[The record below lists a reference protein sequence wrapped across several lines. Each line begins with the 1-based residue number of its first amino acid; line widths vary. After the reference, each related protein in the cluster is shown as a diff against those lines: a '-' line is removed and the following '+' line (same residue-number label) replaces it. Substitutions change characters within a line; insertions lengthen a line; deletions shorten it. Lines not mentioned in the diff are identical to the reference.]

1 MTSKVKIEMKVCDRT
16 TEVEATDNED
26 GTYSIKVTSPCPNV
40 QEFAKSLE
48 VLTMEDLVDKS
59 KSRVFDR
66 MRITKMSANCLVPA
80 GMLSAAWVE
89 AGLLARSRAIGLGS
103 NEVRFLE

>member
-16 TEVEATDNED
+16 TEVRATDNGD
-26 GTYSIKVTSPCPNV
+26 GTFSIDVTSPCPNV
-40 QEFAKSLE
+40 QEFARTLE
-48 VLTMEDLVDKS
+48 VLTMEDLTDKAH
-59 KSRVFDR
+59 SRVFDR
-66 MRITKMSANCLVPA
+66 MRVVKMSANCLVPA

-89 AGLLARSRAIGLGS
+89 AGLIARSRALGMGS